1 MSIAIKAIGIWIVI
15 LVAAIINGFVREK
28 ILTPAIGF
36 DLALPI
42 SGLILTILVL
52 LIVWI
57 FVPFINVKKA
67 KHYFTIGFFW
77 LGLTLAFE
85 FIFGHYILDKSWQE
99 ICEIFNIKNGDLFSI
114 VLIMMLFSPWL
125 AAKLRGVL

>member
-1 MSIAIKAIGIWIVI
+1 MSIAIKAIGIWIVM
-15 LVAAIINGFVREK
+15 LVAAIINGIVREK

-42 SGLILTILVL
+42 SGLILAILVL

-57 FVPFINVKKA
+57 FVPFIKVKQEKR
-67 KHYFTIGFFW
+67 YFTIGLFW

-85 FIFGHYILDKSWQE
+85 FIFGRYILDKSW
-99 ICEIFNIKNGDLFSI
+99 
-114 VLIMMLFSPWL
+114 
-125 AAKLRGVL
+125 